1 MKKKLFLIGGAVIV
15 IAAVIIAAIF
25 LQPPK
30 PEAPRYANN
39 NYIFTASFFEDLG
52 CVTYS
57 HENPPSRKI
66 EGDALV
72 SLCQKLSSC
81 TLEPTL
87 EYSNIDPET
96 GEELVGFLPP
106 YRFYFNTWEYVD
118 ISIGR
123 NIVTFHNV
131 RAGFESHMNTRYKVT
146 SGESL
151 MEIFAEACNAA
162 TSTN

>member
-30 PEAPRYANN
+30 PEAPQYANN
-39 NYIFTASFFEDLG
+39 NYIL
-52 CVTYS
+52 TYS

-87 EYSNIDPET
+87 EYPNIDPET

-106 YRFYFNTWEYVD
+106 YRFYFNTWEYVN
-118 ISIGR
+118 ISVGR

-151 MEIFAEACNAA
+151 TEIFAEAFNAA